1 MLDGSEHQIT
11 NVLAADAACG
21 SEETHGLAITAIER
35 EGDRARAATIQSRPK
50 SHNASSRSTST
61 ITCMPASAPPSWLR
75 FRHHLNEARKSFF
88 TPIAASQYA
97 AIA

>member
-11 NVLAADAACG
+11 NVLAADAAGG

-35 EGDRARAATIQSRPK
+35 EGDRARAATIQSRRPK

-61 ITCMPASAPPSWLR
+61 ITCMPASAPPSWL
-75 FRHHLNEARKSFF
+75 
-88 TPIAASQYA
+88 QYGTT
-97 AIA
+97 